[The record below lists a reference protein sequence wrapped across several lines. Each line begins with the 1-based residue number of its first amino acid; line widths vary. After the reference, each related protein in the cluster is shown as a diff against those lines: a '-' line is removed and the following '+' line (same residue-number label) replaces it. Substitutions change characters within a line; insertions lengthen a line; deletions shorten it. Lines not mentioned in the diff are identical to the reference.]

1 MTADDETNPPT
12 DQQSPFVLRRPT
24 LEDGGAMWRVARD
37 SQTLDLNSSYAYLL
51 WARDFAATSVV
62 AERDG
67 AVVGFVSGYVR
78 PDATGTL
85 MVWQVAV
92 DADQRGHGLAGRM
105 LDHLAETVPGVTSL
119 ETTITDDNEASRAL
133 FGAFARKRGAT
144 HEELDLFVRD
154 HFPDEGHE
162 PEVLHRIGPF

>member
-1 MTADDETNPPT
+1 MTADDETTLPT

-78 PDATGTL
+78 PDSPGTL

-92 DADQRGHGLAGRM
+92 DADQRGHGLAGADARPPGSRGPRRDDARD
-105 LDHLAETVPGVTSL
+105 DHHGRQRGLA
-119 ETTITDDNEASRAL
+119 RA
-133 FGAFARKRGAT
+133 
-144 HEELDLFVRD
+144 VRPLRP
-154 HFPDEGHE
+154 HP
-162 PEVLHRIGPF
+162 

>member
-1 MTADDETNPPT
+1 MTDDSTHAQSTPEDSPFILRPPT
-12 DQQSPFVLRRPT
+12 I
-24 LEDGGAMWRVARD
+24 EDGGAMWRVARD
-37 SQTLDLNSSYAYLL
+37 SQTLDLNTSYAYLL
-51 WARDFAATSVV
+51 WARDFSGTSVV

-67 AVVGFVSGYVR
+67 RVVGFVSGYIR
-78 PDATGTL
+78 PEAPHTL

-105 LDHLAETVPGVTSL
+105 LDHLAETVPGMTSL
-119 ETTITDDNEASRAL
+119 ETTITDDNAASRAL
-133 FGAFARKRGAT
+133 FGGFARTRGAE
-144 HEELDLFVRD
+144 HEEIDLFVRD

>member
-1 MTADDETNPPT
+1 MSADEETPRQSSQ
-12 DQQSPFVLRRPT
+12 DSPFTLRQPSV
-24 LEDGGAMWRVARD
+24 EDGGAMWRVARD
-37 SQTLDLNSSYAYLL
+37 SQTLDLNTSYAYLL

-62 AERDG
+62 ADKAG
-67 AVVGFVSGYVR
+67 DVVGFVSGYIR
-78 PDATGTL
+78 PDAPHTL

-105 LDHLAETVPGVTSL
+105 LAHLAETVPGVTML

-133 FGAFARKRGAT
+133 FARFARTRDAQ
-144 HEELDLFVRD
+144 HQELDLFLRE
-154 HFPDEGHE
+154 HFPDEGHD